1 MSHSRPERVADQI
14 REEIT
19 VLLSRHVQD
28 PGIGFV
34 TITRV
39 KVTADLQHAR
49 IFYTV
54 IGPEGRENTEA
65 KKETAKALVRVN
77 PFLRRQIAQR
87 INLRRA
93 PELEFFYD
101 ETIADAHRMEELLLE
116 VREERRLYEL
126 ANPPEADATGAEPAV
141 EQPEPGEPAD
151 IEPDAQGDGDP
162 GDPGTTDAPAGPE
175 TK

>member
-1 MSHSRPERVADQI
+1 MHSRPERVADQI

-28 PGIGFV
+28 PGVGFV
-34 TITRV
+34 TVTRV

-54 IGPEGRENTEA
+54 IGDDKA

-101 ETIADAHRMEELLLE
+101 DTIADAHRIEELLLE
-116 VREERRLYEL
+116 VQEERRQYEL
-126 ANPPEADATGAEPAV
+126 ANPEETPGKAEDD
-141 EQPEPGEPAD
+141 E
-151 IEPDAQGDGDP
+151 
-162 GDPGTTDAPAGPE
+162 
-175 TK
+175 K

>member
-1 MSHSRPERVADQI
+1 M
-14 REEIT
+14 
-19 VLLSRHVQD
+19 LLSRHVQD

-39 KVTADLQHAR
+39 KVTGDLQHAR
-49 IFYTV
+49 IFYTA
-54 IGPEGRENTEA
+54 IGDDRA

-101 ETIADAHRMEELLLE
+101 ETIAGAARIEELLQG
-116 VREERRLYEL
+116 VAEERRQYEL
-126 ANPPEADATGAEPAV
+126 ANPPEADPSLEPGEPDLEPGEPDV
-141 EQPEPGEPAD
+141 EPGEPAD
-151 IEPDAQGDGDP
+151 IEPEAQGDGDP
-162 GDPGTTDAPAGPE
+162 GTNDAPAEPQA
-175 TK
+175 K

>member
-1 MSHSRPERVADQI
+1 MSHSRPERVADQV

-34 TITRV
+34 TVTRV

-54 IGPEGRENTEA
+54 IGDDKAR
-65 KKETAKALVRVN
+65 KETAKALVRVN

-101 ETIADAHRMEELLLE
+101 DTIADAHRMEELLQD

-126 ANPPEADATGAEPAV
+126 ANPPGAEPPA
-141 EQPEPGEPAD
+141 EPEPGTPAE

-162 GDPGTTDAPAGPE
+162 GTGDAPAEPDA
-175 TK
+175 T

>member
-39 KVTADLQHAR
+39 TVTADLQHAR
-49 IFYTV
+49 IFYTA
-54 IGPEGRENTEA
+54 IGDDTQ

-93 PELEFFYD
+93 PELAFFYD
-101 ETIADAHRMEELLLE
+101 DTIADAHRMEELLQD

-126 ANPPEADATGAEPAV
+126 ANPPEAEP
-141 EQPEPGEPAD
+141 EPEPGTPAD

-162 GDPGTTDAPAGPE
+162 GTGDTPAEPE
-175 TK
+175 TR

>member
-1 MSHSRPERVADQI
+1 MDFNLTTEQQQI

-34 TITRV
+34 TVTRV

-54 IGPEGRENTEA
+54 IGDDKA

-77 PFLRRQIAQR
+77 PYLRRQIAQR

-101 ETIADAHRMEELLLE
+101 DTIADAARMEELLQE
-116 VREERRLYEL
+116 VREERRQYEL
-126 ANPPEADATGAEPAV
+126 ANPEAEPDSD
-141 EQPEPGEPAD
+141 PE
-151 IEPDAQGDGDP
+151 
-162 GDPGTTDAPAGPE
+162 
-175 TK
+175 KS

>member
-54 IGPEGRENTEA
+54 IGDDKA

-101 ETIADAHRMEELLLE
+101 ETIAGAARIEELLHE
-116 VREERRLYEL
+116 VAEERRQYEL
-126 ANPPEADATGAEPAV
+126 ANPPEAEPSPTEPAEPV
-141 EQPEPGEPAD
+141 DTEPEP
-151 IEPDAQGDGDP
+151 QGA
-162 GDPGTTDAPAGPE
+162 GDPGTDDTGQADPAGSE
-175 TK
+175 QR

>member
-1 MSHSRPERVADQI
+1 MHSRPERVADQI

-28 PGIGFV
+28 PGVGFV
-34 TITRV
+34 TVTRV

-54 IGPEGRENTEA
+54 IGDDTA

-101 ETIADAHRMEELLLE
+101 DTIADAHRIEELLLE
-116 VREERRLYEL
+116 VQEERRQYEL
-126 ANPPEADATGAEPAV
+126 ANPEEAAGKV
-141 EQPEPGEPAD
+141 EDEE
-151 IEPDAQGDGDP
+151 
-162 GDPGTTDAPAGPE
+162 
-175 TK
+175 K

>member
-1 MSHSRPERVADQI
+1 MHSRPERVADQI

-34 TITRV
+34 TVTRV

-54 IGPEGRENTEA
+54 IGDDKA

-101 ETIADAHRMEELLLE
+101 DTIADAHRIEELLLG
-116 VREERRLYEL
+116 VQEERRQYEL
-126 ANPPEADATGAEPAV
+126 ANPPEPAPAAE
-141 EQPEPGEPAD
+141 PEPGEPAD

-162 GDPGTTDAPAGPE
+162 GTDDAPPAEPDP
-175 TK
+175 T